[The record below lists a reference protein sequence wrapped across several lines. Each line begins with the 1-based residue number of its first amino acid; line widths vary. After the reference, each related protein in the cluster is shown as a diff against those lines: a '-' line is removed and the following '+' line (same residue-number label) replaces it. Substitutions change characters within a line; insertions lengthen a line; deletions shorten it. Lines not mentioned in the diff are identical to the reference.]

1 MAPNG
6 QSQAT
11 ERNMTSFSAFAL
23 VSSLALLTISL
34 AFLALWRV
42 LKDSYWGQFAVVTLI
57 AGTIYALDVFTR
69 PVGDKPN
76 VIATVLGCG
85 CICIIMWAIARQQEV
100 APRFQRW
107 LLISHGLVAVTA
119 VTLVALGQLTR
130 LQLFS
135 LYVLI
140 HVNQISVLVLAGGMN
155 WRTMP
160 LVACLSIFPCAV
172 TYVALSNADVAYL
185 RYLVGLMT
193 FLVCMCI
200 MVDGVLRANTRLGQI
215 VSQLDAAKDD
225 LQRLLD
231 TMMTGSTQVADAGQ
245 EVSRSAQELAMR
257 TDQQTYN
264 INTVAEVINGVADQ
278 VENTTANVVAVDE
291 QCNRLKDRVRAGDE
305 VVNEAVVSIQLISQ
319 RSSEMSE
326 AIALI
331 EAVAFQTNI
340 LALNAAIEA
349 ARAGTAG
356 RGFAVVAS
364 EVRALS
370 RRTTESAQQVKQLI
384 ERTAGQVDDGVA
396 RIQSVKQRLGDM
408 TADVEAVTGRTQQV
422 ASDALMQTQSLAE
435 VKARLG
441 ELKKLTDANAQLV
454 ASSVM
459 AADGMNDSASA
470 LRSMVAQGRDGYV
483 AAAAPP
489 PDAHAAAG
497 PKDAVEFF

>member
-1 MAPNG
+1 
-6 QSQAT
+6 
-11 ERNMTSFSAFAL
+11 MTSYSAFAL
-23 VSSLALLTISL
+23 VSSVALLTISV
-34 AFLALWRV
+34 AFFALWRV
-42 LKDSYWGQFAVVTLI
+42 LRDSYWGQLAVVTLV
-57 AGTIYALDVFTR
+57 AGSIYALDVFTR

-76 VIATVLGCG
+76 AIATLLGAG
-85 CICIIMWAIARQQEV
+85 CICVIMWAIARQQEV
-100 APRFQRW
+100 GLRLYRW
-107 LLISHGLVAVTA
+107 LLISQGLVALTA

-130 LQLFS
+130 LQLFF
-135 LYVLI
+135 LYALI
-140 HVNQISVLVLAGGMN
+140 HVNQIGVLMAAGGMG
-155 WRTMP
+155 WRRVP
-160 LVACLSIFPCAV
+160 LLACLTVFPCAV
-172 TYVALSNADVAYL
+172 TVVALTHSEVAYL
-185 RYLVGLMT
+185 RYLVGLMA

-200 MVDGVLRANTRLGQI
+200 MVDGVLRANSRLGQI
-215 VSQLDAAKDD
+215 VSQLDAAKGD

-231 TMMTGSTQVADAGQ
+231 TMLTGSTQVADAGQ

-349 ARAGTAG
+349 ARAGSAG

-384 ERTAGQVDDGVA
+384 ERTAGQVDDGVS

-422 ASDALMQTQSLAE
+422 ASDALMQTRSLAE
-435 VKARLG
+435 VKVRLG
-441 ELKKLTDANAQLV
+441 ELKQLTDANAQLV

-459 AADGMNDSASA
+459 AADGMNDSARA
-470 LRSMVAQGRDGYV
+470 LRSMVAQGRDGPV
-483 AAAAPP
+483 TTATS
-489 PDAHAAAG
+489 PDADAGVG